1 MKTLCLLLMTV
12 GDNLFKIWLWHK
24 DNSPS
29 LCIIDTA
36 LRNRVSVKIGD
47 IIFEMDDVDYR
58 WSLYNTPTCMMPKM
72 PAGNMI
78 MPTKC

>member
-1 MKTLCLLLMTV
+1 MV
-12 GDNLFKIWLWHK
+12 GDNLFKIWFWHK

-47 IIFEMDDVDYR
+47 IIFEMDM
-58 WSLYNTPTCMMPKM
+58 LIIGGQNTTHLHV
-72 PAGNMI
+72 
-78 MPTKC
+78 